1 MRTDLSNMFTALALA
16 TALTT
21 LTAPAAAGGVPIIPF
36 EEIRPGM
43 TGTGRTVFE
52 GTTIAE
58 FQVEILGVLPRIG
71 PDRNLILARCTGG
84 PLEET
89 GILAGMSGSPIYID
103 GRLAGALAYGWGF
116 ARDPIAGITP
126 IEEMLAMTGPAGPAG
141 SPRSVVQVP
150 GGPGLNLLLQADEM
164 DRFFQDRL
172 TDLVVNGAGSRVALP
187 VSISGFGPTGFRN
200 LADHFGQAGLL
211 PLQGGGG
218 KAEGSGGPLQPGSAI
233 GVKLVRGDVEIT
245 ATGTVTWVDRDQV
258 LAFGHPMF
266 SLGRVDLPMT
276 AARVETLLPSLQIS
290 SRITR
295 TLEEVGALRQDRPS
309 GIQGVIGARPR
320 MIPVRLRYS
329 DGAEDQTYSFDVADD
344 PMLAPALVF
353 YTLGGILAGKDRPGS
368 ASTLTMAEG
377 SVIKLQGQDDVSLS
391 NLFTGTSSQFF
402 AAGTTAYIL
411 HLLMNNEWE
420 TPAIAGINLV
430 LEQEPEPKTGRVTGL
445 TLDRYRAR
453 PGDTV
458 QVTVTVAP
466 WRGPEVAI
474 TRDLVLPARVPSG
487 KVRIQAGG
495 VLELLRADGS
505 ADRQVLPHRLDQFIH
520 LINTLRKND
529 RIFVMATRPDTVRAQ
544 GGALLP
550 NLPPSAVA
558 LLETAEAAPPGS
570 RTAMMN
576 IAETSIPVKYQ
587 VHGLATAVLEVE

>member
-1 MRTDLSNMFTALALA
+1 MRNGLFKMLRALALA
-16 TALTT
+16 TV
-21 LTAPAAAGGVPIIPF
+21 LTAPAVAQGVPIIPF

-43 TGTGRTVFE
+43 IGTGLTVFE
-52 GTTIAE
+52 GTAITE

-71 PDRNLILARCTGG
+71 PDRNIILARCTGG
-84 PLEET
+84 PLDNT

-126 IEEMLAMTGPAGPAG
+126 IEEMLAMTAAAGPAG
-141 SPRSVVQVP
+141 GPRSVVQVP
-150 GGPGLNLLLQADEM
+150 GSPGLNLLSRADRL

-172 TDLVVNGAGSRVALP
+172 SDLAAKGTGSRVALP
-187 VSISGFGPTGFRN
+187 VSISGFGADGFRN
-200 LADHFGQAGLL
+200 LADRFGQAGLL

-218 KAEGSGGPLQPGSAI
+218 QAEGNGGPPQPGSAI

-245 ATGTVTWVDRDQV
+245 ATGTVTWVDGDQV

-266 SLGRVDLPMT
+266 SLGRVDLPVT
-276 AARVETLLPSLQIS
+276 AARVEALLPSLQIS

-309 GIQGVIGARPR
+309 GIQGIIGARPR
-320 MIPVRLRYS
+320 MIPVRLRYG
-329 DGAEDQTYSFDVADD
+329 DGTAEQTYSFDVADD

-353 YTLGGILAGKDRPGS
+353 YTVGGILAGKDRPGS
-368 ASTLTMAEG
+368 ASTLKLAEG

-391 NLFTGTSSQFF
+391 NLFAGTNSQFF
-402 AAGTTAYIL
+402 ASGTPAYIL

-430 LEQEPEPKTGRVTGL
+430 LEQEPEPKIGRVIGL

-458 QVTVTVAP
+458 QVTVTMAP
-466 WRGPEVAI
+466 WRGPEVTI
-474 TRDLVLPARVPSG
+474 TRELVLPARTPPG

-495 VLELLRADGS
+495 VLELLRAEGS
-505 ADRQVLPHRLDQFIH
+505 ADTQVLPHRLDQFIR

-529 RIFVMATRPDTVRAQ
+529 RIFIMAARPDTVRAQ

-558 LLETAEAAPPGS
+558 LLETGEAGPTGT
-570 RTAMMN
+570 RTLMLN
-576 IAETSIPVKYQ
+576 IAETSIPVEYQ
-587 VHGLATAVLEVE
+587 VHGLATAILKVETE